1 MSSKRKRPGSH
12 GARVQGATDAA
23 GKQAGAAN
31 LPVAAAEGSGIVAN
45 RALPMRAFSKSL
57 PMELLRAREAVMR
70 RFRPGLRDHG
80 VTEQQWRILRALAH
94 AGPLEVSQLAEA
106 TCLLA
111 PSLSRILP
119 ELESR
124 QLISRRQADSDL
136 RRSVV
141 SLERKGLRLIATHA
155 PYSEEVYDNIAATFG
170 PERLTQLFNL
180 LRELEESLQEADS
193 TAPVPRSRSRSG
205 SAKRAR

>member
-1 MSSKRKRPGSH
+1 MSSRRKRPGPA
-12 GARVQGATDAA
+12 GAKAQGNTGAA
-23 GKQAGAAN
+23 GQMPAATN
-31 LPVAAAEGSGIVAN
+31 LTAAAAEASGVVAD

-70 RFRPGLRDHG
+70 RFRPGLRGHG

-94 AGPLEVSQLAEA
+94 AGPLEVSHLAEA

-119 ELESR
+119 ELEGR
-124 QLISRRQADSDL
+124 QLISRRQADMDL
-136 RRSVV
+136 RRSVI

-155 PYSEEVYDNIAATFG
+155 PYSEEVYDDIAATFG
-170 PERLTQLFNL
+170 PERLTQLFTL
-180 LRELEESLQEADS
+180 LRELEESLQKVDS

>member
-1 MSSKRKRPGSH
+1 MTSKRNRPARSAEPTATQNT
-12 GARVQGATDAA
+12 GANA
-23 GKQAGAAN
+23 
-31 LPVAAAEGSGIVAN
+31 LAN

-70 RFRPGLRDHG
+70 RFRPALRSHG

-94 AGPLEVSQLAEA
+94 AGPLEVSELARA

-119 ELESR
+119 DMEGR

-136 RRSVV
+136 RRSII

-155 PYSEEVYDNIAATFG
+155 PSSEEIYEVIARAFG
-170 PERLTQLFNL
+170 MERLTQLFTL
-180 LRELEESLQEADS
+180 LGELEETLNGHESDTS
-193 TAPVPRSRSRSG
+193 TPSPKSRSRVAAG
-205 SAKRAR
+205 RGR